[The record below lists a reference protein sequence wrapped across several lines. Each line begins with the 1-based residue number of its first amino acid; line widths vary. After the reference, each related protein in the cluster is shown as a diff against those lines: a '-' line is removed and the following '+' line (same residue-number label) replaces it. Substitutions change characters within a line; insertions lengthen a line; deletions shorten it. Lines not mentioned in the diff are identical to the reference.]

1 MHNLIQ
7 TAKDIIEKRYKKG
20 FHSVGAAVKVKSG
33 KIYTGISINSQKVDL
48 CSEWTAVGK
57 AISEGDSEIKMVVAV
72 KRFEDG
78 NFEILSPCALCR
90 ELYLTYCPNA
100 EIIISDNEI
109 IKAAHLLPHA
119 WQKKRS

>member
-1 MHNLIQ
+1 MQNLIQ
-7 TAKDIIEKRYKKG
+7 IAKEKIDKRYKKG
-20 FHSVGAAVKVKSG
+20 SHSVGAAVKVKSG

-48 CSEWTAVGK
+48 CSEWTAIGN
-57 AISEGDSEIKMVVAV
+57 AISEGDADIEMVVAV

-78 NFEILSPCALCR
+78 NFEILPPCALCR

-100 EIIISDNEI
+100 EIIMSDHETM
-109 IKAAHLLPHA
+109 KATDLLPRA